1 MMPIINI
8 LPSTQ
13 TNSAKEDGELTQ
25 ENYTPS
31 EMFQDLKNQR
41 TTRCFALR
49 NIDKEITVTIWQLG
63 QSYFLLSQNH
73 QQVKQF

>member
-31 EMFQDLKNQR
+31 EMFQDLK
-41 TTRCFALR
+41 
-49 NIDKEITVTIWQLG
+49 IKEQPDA
-63 QSYFLLSQNH
+63 SR
-73 QQVKQF
+73 